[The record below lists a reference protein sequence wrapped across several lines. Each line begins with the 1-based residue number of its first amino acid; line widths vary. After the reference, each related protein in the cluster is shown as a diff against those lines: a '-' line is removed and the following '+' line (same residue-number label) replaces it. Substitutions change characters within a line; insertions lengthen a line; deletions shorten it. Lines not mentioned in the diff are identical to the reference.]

1 MENSNNQYLY
11 EVENNR
17 RSNGSGIIIFLSVL
31 AILLAIAGALLLREM
46 LKARYEKQVV
56 SLQAREI
63 SDERDLLIG
72 QLDDLDV
79 RYAQLSKEH
88 EDLRQL
94 FDAERRRAN
103 QLRAQLQGVG
113 PIGKGEAM
121 PIREQIEQLEEQ
133 LATYEDH
140 IAMLLEENETLSIE
154 NAQIRSNLAQA
165 HIFNQELEQEKD
177 ILQEKVNI
185 ASIINISNVDVLALR
200 ERRRW
205 DEPTTSARRAD
216 KISICF
222 NINRNLVAE
231 PGERDFYIR
240 IIDPNNEVLTKSQ
253 EDTMPFEGETIQ
265 YSIKETI
272 NFQNVSVDVCTEWV
286 QEERFNRGF
295 YSVVVFCEGN
305 EVGYKLIELE

>member
-17 RSNGSGIIIFLSVL
+17 KSNGSGIIIFLSVL

-46 LKARYEKQVV
+46 LKARYETQVAG
-56 SLQAREI
+56 LQVKEI
-63 SDERDLLIG
+63 SDERDILID

-103 QLRAQLQGVG
+103 HLRAQIQGTG
-113 PIGKGEAM
+113 PMGKGDAV
-121 PIREQIEQLEEQ
+121 PLRQQIDELENQ
-133 LATYEDH
+133 LAEYEDQ

-154 NAQIRSNLAQA
+154 NAQIRSSLAQA
-165 HIFNQELEQEKD
+165 NIYNQELEQEKD
-177 ILQEKVNI
+177 ILQEKVDI
-185 ASIINISNVDVLALR
+185 ASLINISSVDVMALR

-205 DEPTTSARRAD
+205 DEPTVSARRTD

-222 NINRNLVAE
+222 NVNRNLIAE

-253 EDTMPFEGETIQ
+253 EDTMPFEGQAIQ

-272 NFQNVSVDVCTEWV
+272 DFQNTSMDVCTEWE
-286 QEERFNRGF
+286 QEERFDRGY

-305 EVGYKLIELE
+305 EVGYKLVELE

>member
-17 RSNGSGIIIFLSVL
+17 KSNGSGIIIFLSVL
-31 AILLAIAGALLLREM
+31 AVLLAIAGGLLLREM
-46 LKARYEKQVV
+46 LKARYETQIANLQV
-56 SLQAREI
+56 REI
-63 SDERDLLIG
+63 ADERDILIG
-72 QLDDLDV
+72 QLDDLDG

-94 FDAERRRAN
+94 FEAERRRAS

-121 PIREQIEQLEEQ
+121 PIREQIEQLEDQ
-133 LATYEDH
+133 LANYEDQ

-165 HIFNQELEQEKD
+165 HVYNQELEVEKEK
-177 ILQEKVNI
+177 LQEKVNI
-185 ASIINISNVDVLALR
+185 ASLINISNVDVMALR

-205 DEPTTSARRAD
+205 DEPTVSARRAD
-216 KISICF
+216 KLSICF
-222 NINRNLVAE
+222 NLNRNMIAE

-253 EDTMPFEGETIQ
+253 EDIMPFEGETIQ
-265 YSIKETI
+265 YSLKETVD
-272 NFQNVSVDVCTEWV
+272 FQNVSMDVCTEWE
-286 QEERFNRGF
+286 QDKRFDRGY

-305 EVGYKLIELE
+305 EVGYKLFELE

>member
-17 RSNGSGIIIFLSVL
+17 KSNGSGIIIFLSVL
-31 AILLAIAGALLLREM
+31 AVLLAIAGGLLLREM
-46 LKARYEKQVV
+46 LKARYETQIANLQV
-56 SLQAREI
+56 REI
-63 SDERDLLIG
+63 ADERDILIG
-72 QLDDLDV
+72 QLDDLDG

-94 FDAERRRAN
+94 FEAERRRAS

-121 PIREQIEQLEEQ
+121 PLREQIEQLEDQ
-133 LATYEDH
+133 LANYEDQ

-165 HIFNQELEQEKD
+165 HVYNQELEVEKEK
-177 ILQEKVNI
+177 LQEKVNI
-185 ASIINISNVDVLALR
+185 ASLINISNVDVMALR

-205 DEPTTSARRAD
+205 DEPTTSARRVD
-216 KISICF
+216 KLSICF
-222 NINRNLVAE
+222 NLNRNMIAE
-231 PGERDFYIR
+231 PGERNFYIR

-253 EDTMPFEGETIQ
+253 EDIMPFEGETIQ
-265 YSIKETI
+265 YSIKETVD
-272 NFQNVSVDVCTEWV
+272 FQNVSMDVCTEWE
-286 QEERFNRGF
+286 QDKRFDRGY

-305 EVGYKLIELE
+305 EVGYKLFELE

>member
-17 RSNGSGIIIFLSVL
+17 KSNGSGIIIFLSVL
-31 AILLAIAGALLLREM
+31 AILLAIAGGLLLREM
-46 LKARYEKQVV
+46 LKARYETQIANLQVK
-56 SLQAREI
+56 EI
-63 SDERDLLIG
+63 NDERNILIR

-79 RYAQLSKEH
+79 RYSQLSKEH

-94 FDAERRRAN
+94 FEAERRRAN

-113 PIGKGEAM
+113 PIGKGDAM

-133 LATYEDH
+133 LATYEDQ

-165 HIFNQELEQEKD
+165 HVYNQQLEVETEQ
-177 ILQEKVNI
+177 LRGKVNI
-185 ASIINISNVDVLALR
+185 ASMINISNVDVVAFR

-205 DEPTTSARRAD
+205 DEPTTSARRTD
-216 KISICF
+216 KLSICF
-222 NINRNLVAE
+222 NMNRNMIAE
-231 PGERDFYIR
+231 PGERTFFIR
-240 IIDPNNEVLTKSQ
+240 IIDPNNDVLTKSQ

-265 YSIKETI
+265 YSIKETVD
-272 NFQNVSVDVCTEWV
+272 FQNVSMDVCTEWE
-286 QEERFNRGF
+286 QEERFDRGF
-295 YSVVVFCEGN
+295 YSIVVFCEGN
-305 EVGYKLIELE
+305 EVGYKLFELE

>member
-17 RSNGSGIIIFLSVL
+17 KSNGSGIIIFLSVL

-46 LKARYEKQVV
+46 LKARYENQVA
-56 SLQAREI
+56 SLQVKEI
-63 SDERDLLIG
+63 SDERDRLIG

-103 QLRAQLQGVG
+103 HLRAQLQGTG
-113 PIGKGEAM
+113 PLGKGDAT
-121 PIREQIEQLEEQ
+121 PIRQQIEQLENQ
-133 LATYEDH
+133 LAEYEDQ

-165 HIFNQELEQEKD
+165 HIFNQELEQEED
-177 ILQEKVNI
+177 ILQEKVDI
-185 ASIINISNVDVLALR
+185 ASMINISNVDVVALR

-205 DEPTTSARRAD
+205 DEPTTSARRTD
-216 KISICF
+216 KLSICF
-222 NINRNLVAE
+222 NVNRNLIAE

-253 EDTMPFEGETIQ
+253 EDTMPFEGEAIQ
-265 YSIKETI
+265 YSIRETI
-272 NFQNVSVDVCTEWV
+272 DFQNASMDVCTEWG
-286 QEERFNRGF
+286 QEERFDRGY
-295 YSVVVFCEGN
+295 YSVVVFCQGN
-305 EVGYKLIELE
+305 EVGYKLVELE